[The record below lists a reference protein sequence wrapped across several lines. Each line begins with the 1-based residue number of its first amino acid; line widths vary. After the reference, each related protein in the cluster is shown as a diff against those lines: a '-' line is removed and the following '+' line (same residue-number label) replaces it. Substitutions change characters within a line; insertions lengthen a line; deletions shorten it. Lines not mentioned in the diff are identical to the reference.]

1 MRTRSQSR
9 EQRPPP
15 EEPPVIIEPLHI
27 EYPFQEDPI
36 VEPMAD
42 TRTMAQ
48 LLQAPTEGYEDAI
61 LIPEIVANNFEL
73 KHGLINLVQN
83 KQFFGHDKEDP
94 HAHIRYFNKIT
105 STMRVPNVPI
115 ATIKLMHFHS
125 LSKGAARIW
134 LEKEPPFDLFKL
146 GTRSYSLNLRIRWK
160 LIGKMLAKFKNP
172 IEEQVQGSTKH
183 ELSSC
188 CQSIALDKKI
198 QASAPTPAPAP
209 FKAVELSCVNLRWL
223 PILTKTVA
231 ATMATIIGTTFPE
244 YVSLAAQANYNQ
256 CEKHAKPRSKPAS
269 QMANLTD
276 MLSKFVTDN
285 TASTIRFLGTLPCL
299 GKASLPDLNSTCMTL
314 ELADR
319 SISNQWNSKDHLRL
333 KFGVISLQP
342 TLWLIGSEAITYN
355 LDQTSRYSANYTHMT
370 ANKID
375 VIDMACE
382 EYSQEVLGF
391 TDTIA
396 SGNSTPDSFLGLAM
410 IPIVQHIIPFYYD
423 PEGDILILEAI
434 LNSEPPLPP
443 PSQGTYLPEVRT
455 ELKGDNKLPV
465 IIAKELDVEEKSALI
480 KVLKS
485 HKRALAWKL
494 SDIQGINPEFCTHKI
509 LMEED
514 YAPAVQHQ
522 RRVNPKIHDV
532 IKKEVEK
539 LLEAG
544 LIYPISDSPWVSPI
558 HCVPKKGGM
567 TVVVNEE
574 NELIPTRL
582 VTGWRVCID
591 YRKLNEATRK
601 DHFPL
606 PFMDQISFID

>member
-1 MRTRSQSR
+1 
-9 EQRPPP
+9 
-15 EEPPVIIEPLHI
+15 
-27 EYPFQEDPI
+27 
-36 VEPMAD
+36 MAD

-73 KHGLINLVQN
+73 KHGI
-83 KQFFGHDKEDP
+83 
-94 HAHIRYFNKIT
+94 
-105 STMRVPNVPI
+105 
-115 ATIKLMHFHS
+115 
-125 LSKGAARIW
+125 LS
-134 LEKEPPFDLFKL
+134 E
-146 GTRSYSLNLRIRWK
+146 T
-160 LIGKMLAKFKNP
+160 
-172 IEEQVQGSTKH
+172 
-183 ELSSC
+183 
-188 CQSIALDKKI
+188 SIALDKKI

-396 SGNSTPDSFLGLAM
+396 SGNSTPNDD
-410 IPIVQHIIPFYYD
+410 PIVATSSPS
-423 PEGDILILEAI
+423 P
-434 LNSEPPLPP
+434 NS
-443 PSQGTYLPEVRT
+443 
-455 ELKGDNKLPV
+455 
-465 IIAKELDVEEKSALI
+465 I
-480 KVLKS
+480 
-485 HKRALAWKL
+485 
-494 SDIQGINPEFCTHKI
+494 
-509 LMEED
+509 
-514 YAPAVQHQ
+514 
-522 RRVNPKIHDV
+522 
-532 IKKEVEK
+532 
-539 LLEAG
+539 
-544 LIYPISDSPWVSPI
+544 
-558 HCVPKKGGM
+558 
-567 TVVVNEE
+567 
-574 NELIPTRL
+574 
-582 VTGWRVCID
+582 
-591 YRKLNEATRK
+591 
-601 DHFPL
+601 
-606 PFMDQISFID
+606 